1 MVHVNIELWYKEI
14 SSQEKACLLSIYWPN
29 CLQKHVW
36 GFMSASLVGAK
47 YIYCLAKLA
56 QNGESNVLTCNRAL
70 GGDSKTSWALSS
82 PSRPTSVQAVGGG
95 GVDNHLL
102 EFFFIF
108 LNWQAS
114 QIVAKQHLTPY
125 LLSQDWS
132 VQRHLHKE
140 VYTISNMELI
150 AWRIYLQNWHENSHW
165 TLTCRLFRF
174 DSSKSN
180 LSSIQ
185 EERFEGKRTVVYIV
199 YTLPQESLPWNS

>member
-108 LNWQAS
+108 LNSSSSSWILLHLLELTSFSDSCQAAPHPLF
-114 QIVAKQHLTPY
+114 IVPRLERSKTP
-125 LLSQDWS
+125 S
-132 VQRHLHKE
+132 
-140 VYTISNMELI
+140 
-150 AWRIYLQNWHENSHW
+150 
-165 TLTCRLFRF
+165 
-174 DSSKSN
+174 
-180 LSSIQ
+180 
-185 EERFEGKRTVVYIV
+185 
-199 YTLPQESLPWNS
+199 